1 LWVRWWTFGFLLQW
15 VSYIQVS
22 YVYLLYFFIC
32 NLFNVAFSWLGLYY
46 NVEWKDEIW
55 MMNFKGCGKKG
66 SRPNVKVLSR
76 NLIGRTEEIHVKP
89 Q

>member
-1 LWVRWWTFGFLLQW
+1 MTVALFNESF
-15 VSYIQVS
+15 I
-22 YVYLLYFFIC
+22 LLYTSKLCLLIVFFIC
-32 NLFNVAFSWLGLYY
+32 NLFNVAFSWLGPY

-66 SRPNVKVLSR
+66 SRPNVKVLFR
-76 NLIGRTEEIHVKP
+76 NLIGGTEEIHVKP